1 MQKSLTF
8 AINLKKTNNNRKKEL
23 WFVLSYL
30 E

>member
-8 AINLKKTNNNRKKEL
+8 AINLKKKNNNRKKEL
-23 WFVLSYL
+23 WFVLSYF